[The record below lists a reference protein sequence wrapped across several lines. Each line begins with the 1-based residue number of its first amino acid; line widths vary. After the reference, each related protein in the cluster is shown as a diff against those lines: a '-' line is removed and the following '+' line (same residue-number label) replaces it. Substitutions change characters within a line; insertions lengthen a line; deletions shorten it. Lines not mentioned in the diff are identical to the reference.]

1 MRNNLK
7 HLKRKRL
14 ITMKINIC
22 LNKNKKI
29 IKENERYEFLKAE
42 FAHILELE
50 KKGKLK
56 KLMVKYGKSK

>member
-1 MRNNLK
+1 
-7 HLKRKRL
+7 
-14 ITMKINIC
+14 MKINIC